1 MIKVA
6 STAQE
11 TLKELRKGDT
21 WASFWQEGVQYAE
34 KRINQEIWFGVKGAK
49 GGVPPDCK
57 MGVDIVDLVIKK
69 ILSGRLT
76 CKPNVDFTAF
86 FYRTI
91 RTEVRLLA
99 RSKKNLDMISDQT
112 GSGDTR
118 KNFSMFDIN
127 PPDPD
132 EHNSFYTKYSD
143 EFIQT
148 ILNDFLAYVSKDP
161 LLTKVSKIFVYS
173 GVVFEECFEGM
184 VEDAG
189 DLIFHLTKQGY
200 INVEGEVQ
208 YKFWKL
214 TNEKDF
220 KLPER
225 FNAQRKMI
233 FLIINQSLNI
243 ERPKE
248 IASWLNLDAGV
259 IYTVKQKMNRY
270 IERFRD
276 LIYKGEYD
284 G

>member
-1 MIKVA
+1 
-6 STAQE
+6 
-11 TLKELRKGDT
+11 
-21 WASFWQEGVQYAE
+21 
-34 KRINQEIWFGVKGAK
+34 
-49 GGVPPDCK
+49 
-57 MGVDIVDLVIKK
+57 
-69 ILSGRLT
+69 
-76 CKPNVDFTAF
+76 
-86 FYRTI
+86 
-91 RTEVRLLA
+91 
-99 RSKKNLDMISDQT
+99 
-112 GSGDTR
+112 
-118 KNFSMFDIN
+118 MFDIN

-248 IASWLNLDAGV
+248 IASWLNLDSGV